1 MTTFRHTTALTA
13 AVLGFVAAGGA
24 SAAPELR
31 ADITVTS
38 GIVTVGDMF
47 ADPGEHADKPLF
59 RAPRPGTAGN
69 VELPAI
75 RAAMRAAGLAEFD
88 TGGIS
93 SVRVGRAATIV
104 DEPVLTDLL
113 TADLTAR
120 GIVHD
125 GVVVRASFDAGEL
138 ALHAEAVPNPVRLLD
153 LTYASG
159 TGSFTARFSIAG
171 LDRPL
176 DLTGRIDLLVPAP
189 HLAEGKPTGAIL
201 GAEDV
206 EMRLVPLKFAGA
218 NGIATAEQLIG
229 KQLRHQSRG
238 GLLLRPDDVVE
249 PQTVKRNAM
258 VTVVLRNGPL
268 TLTVKG
274 QALNSAAAGQ
284 PVQVLN
290 TVSRRILHG
299 VATANGAVEMSDARD
314 LAGL

>member
-1 MTTFRHTTALTA
+1 MTTFKPTA
-13 AVLGFVAAGGA
+13 AMAAAVIGLLAAGHA
-24 SAAPELR
+24 DAAPQLR
-31 ADITVTS
+31 ADVTVVS
-38 GIVTVGDMF
+38 GIVTIGDMF
-47 ADPGEHADKPLF
+47 ADAGEHADKPLF

-69 VELPAI
+69 VDLPAI
-75 RAAMRAAGLAEFD
+75 RAAVRAAGVTEFD
-88 TGGIS
+88 TAGIS
-93 SVRVGRAATIV
+93 SVRVGRAATV
-104 DEPVLTDLL
+104 VGEPMLTELL
-113 TADLTAR
+113 TADLEAR
-120 GIVHD
+120 GIVHED
-125 GVVVRASFDAGEL
+125 VVVRAHFDAGEL
-138 ALHAEAVPNPVRLLD
+138 TLHAEAVPNPARLLD

-189 HLAEGKPTGAIL
+189 HLVEGKPTGAIL
-201 GAEDV
+201 GAEDI

-218 NGIATAEQLIG
+218 NGIAGARQLIG

-249 PQTVKRNAM
+249 PQSVKRNDM
-258 VTVVLRNGPL
+258 VTVVLRSGPL

-299 VATANGAVEMSDARD
+299 VATASGAVEMSDIVD
-314 LAGL
+314 LASL

>member
-1 MTTFRHTTALTA
+1 MINRHTTALA
-13 AVLGFVAAGGA
+13 ATLIGLMAAGGA
-24 SAAPELR
+24 GAAPELR
-31 ADITVTS
+31 ADVTVVS

-47 ADPGEHADKPLF
+47 ADAGEYADKPLF

-69 VELPAI
+69 VGLPAI
-75 RAAMRAAGLAEFD
+75 TAALRAAGLTEFE

-104 DEPVLTDLL
+104 DAPMLTDLL
-113 TADLTAR
+113 TADLAAR

-125 GVVVRASFDAGEL
+125 GVVVRANFDAGEL

-159 TGSFTARFSIAG
+159 SGNFDARFSIAG

-176 DLTGRIDLLVPAP
+176 ELSGRIDLLVSAP
-189 HLAEGKPTGAIL
+189 HLVDGMQTGAIL
-201 GAEDV
+201 GADDI

-218 NGIATAEQLIG
+218 NGIADLAQLVG
-229 KQLRHQSRG
+229 KQLRHHSRA

-249 PQTVKRNAM
+249 PQTVKRNDM

-274 QALNSAAAGQ
+274 QALNSAAVGQ

-299 VATANGAVEMSDARD
+299 VATANGAVEMSDTIN

>member
-1 MTTFRHTTALTA
+1 MMTFKPATALTA
-13 AVLGFVAAGGA
+13 AAFAALAAGHAG
-24 SAAPELR
+24 AAPELR
-31 ADITVTS
+31 PDVTVIS

-47 ADPGEHADKPLF
+47 AGAGEHADKPLF
-59 RAPRPGTAGN
+59 RAPRPGTAGT
-69 VELPAI
+69 VELPTI
-75 RAAMRAAGLAEFD
+75 RAAVRAAGLAEFH

-104 DEPVLTDLL
+104 DEPMLTALL
-113 TADLTAR
+113 TRDLEDR
-120 GIVHD
+120 GFVHED
-125 GVVVRASFDAGEL
+125 VVVRAHFDAGEL
-138 ALHAEAVPNPVRLLD
+138 SLHAEAVPNPARLLD

-159 TGSFTARFSIAG
+159 TGSFTARFGIAG

-176 DLTGRIDLLVPAP
+176 ELTGRIDLLVSAP
-189 HLAEGKPTGAIL
+189 HLVEGKPTGAIL
-201 GAEDV
+201 GAEDI

-218 NGIATAEQLIG
+218 NGIAAAEQLIG

-258 VTVVLRNGPL
+258 VTVVLRSGPL

-299 VATANGAVEMSDARD
+299 VATANGAVEMSDTIN